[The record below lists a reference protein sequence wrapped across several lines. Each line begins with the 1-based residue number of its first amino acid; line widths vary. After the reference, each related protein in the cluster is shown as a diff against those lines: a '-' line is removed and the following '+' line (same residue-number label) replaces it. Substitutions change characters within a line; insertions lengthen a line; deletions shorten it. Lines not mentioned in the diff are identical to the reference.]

1 MKKYVKN
8 ATKLVTAAEEES
20 PAAEAFEDGLSQ
32 LEDDFDFAISG
43 LEKLSADGYP
53 ADAKKIAETL
63 SSNIDAAIA
72 SISAILS

>member
-1 MKKYVKN
+1 MKRYASKKPI
-8 ATKLVTAAEEES
+8 TAADES
-20 PAAEAFEDGLSQ
+20 PAVEAFEDGLSE

-53 ADAKKIAETL
+53 ADAKEIAETL
-63 SSNIDAAIA
+63 SSNIDAAIS

>member
-1 MKKYVKN
+1 MKRFKHN
-8 ATKLVTAAEEES
+8 EPVTAADES
-20 PAAEAFEDGLSQ
+20 PASEAFEDGLSQ

-53 ADAKKIAETL
+53 ADAKDIAETL
-63 SSNIDAAIA
+63 SASIDSAIA